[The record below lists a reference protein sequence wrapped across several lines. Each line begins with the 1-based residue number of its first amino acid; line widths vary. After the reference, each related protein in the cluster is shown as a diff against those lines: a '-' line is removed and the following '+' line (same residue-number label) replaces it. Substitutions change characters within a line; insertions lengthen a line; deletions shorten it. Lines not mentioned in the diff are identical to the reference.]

1 MDILEAIEELD
12 YNEVVQ
18 EALVSMESVN
28 NRFNHAMEEY
38 VRILDKINKNGYT
51 PINYSILQTT
61 LENYKIDTT
70 FNAITLEEANYYYKN
85 NISLEFNILDLISR
99 FITFIKNLIHTAST
113 NIRSF
118 FSKLGNIFVNINKR
132 VENIRYN
139 ITQMSTVDS
148 FKLDGKYVDK
158 ANTTSAVIAQ
168 SSAIKYDMSGNNFS
182 IIVKTYLDIIT
193 DENVFTYIVDIVNKM
208 VQVFTKKVTSLTPQ
222 EVEAANDILKEAI
235 NVVNA
240 YGNKQATLIT
250 VFKEKLSKEEGYVL
264 GNVFKPVIVRAD
276 TSTIK
281 AFFFK
286 KEDEG
291 EYPKPVVVGISSSK
305 IEKANVPLAVSKKE
319 LLSALDGILLFN
331 AKHQASINAGD
342 RMLTTLDKTINM
354 LTNLKVTALD
364 LKGLDKDLRLLQGS
378 CKVALNDVIVDRMI
392 GFKNG
397 VLDSI
402 NLVNLY
408 YTSAAKN

>member
-1 MDILEAIEELD
+1 MDILEAVEELE
-12 YNEVVQ
+12 YNEVVE
-18 EALVSMESVN
+18 EAIVSMESIN
-28 NRFNHAMEEY
+28 SRFNYAMEDY
-38 VRILDKINKNGYT
+38 IRILDKITKNGYT
-51 PINYSILQTT
+51 PTNYSIIQST

-85 NISLEFNILDLISR
+85 SISLEFNILDLISR
-99 FITFIKNLIHTAST
+99 FITFIKNLIHVAST

-139 ITQMSTVDS
+139 ITQMNTVDS

-158 ANTTSAVIAQ
+158 ASSVSAVI
-168 SSAIKYDMSGNNFS
+168 SRSTTTMYDMSGNNFS
-182 IIVKTYLDIIT
+182 IIIKTYLDIIT
-193 DENVFTYIVDIVNKM
+193 DENIFTYIADIVNKM

-222 EVEAANDILKEAI
+222 EVDAANDILKEAI
-235 NVVNA
+235 NVVNT

-250 VFKEKLSKEEGYVL
+250 AFKEKLSKEEGYIL

-276 TSTIK
+276 SSVIK

-291 EYPKPVVVGISSSK
+291 EYPKPVVASINSSK
-305 IEKANVPLAVSKKE
+305 IEKANMPLAVSKKE
-319 LLSALDGILLFN
+319 MLSTLDGILLFN

-342 RMLTTLDKTINM
+342 RMLVILDKTINT
-354 LTNLKVTALD
+354 LTNLKTTALD

-397 VLDSI
+397 ILDSV
-402 NLVNLY
+402 NLVNMY
-408 YTSAAKN
+408 YSSTAKN